1 MQPQTG
7 LFFYKFRYLLAA
19 ILTIAFFI
27 SISALVTA
35 IGSKTELAQ
44 PSTGTIVTNAYD
56 NPDVLTTGANIA
68 AADAQN
74 AMLAT
79 GRALYRTCRSITA
92 VTVRS
97 GKTGLHSGAVM
108 ASGIRHGAASAAR
121 EVGSSLVFTLH
132 TAGRIGHIN
141 AVVAGRLWDGAA
153 SAAREVGSSLVFT
166 LHLPG
171 KVIGSFIKGQ
181 AVSTL
186 MRPAD
191 YKSTPVISTETSA
204 AVLASFNAE
213 QQKEIAQWQASQLAA
228 NRSLD
233 GAVAI
238 IDSGQNDYPADWADA
253 PQDSTLDSWGMDN
266 RECVSYTA
274 WKVYQ
279 TYGYMPYWGGV
290 GNANEWPGDAKRA
303 GIPTGSTPQVG
314 SVAISMSGY
323 YGHAMW
329 VEKVIGDMIYVSQYN
344 YDLHGHYSEMWV
356 DGSQFTYIYFQ

>member
-1 MQPQTG
+1 MLPQTG
-7 LFFYKFRYLLAA
+7 LFFYKFRFLFAA

-35 IGSKTELAQ
+35 IGSNTELSQ
-44 PSTGTIVTNAYD
+44 QSTSTIDMNAYD
-56 NPDVLTTGANIA
+56 NPNVLTVGANIA
-68 AADAQN
+68 VADAQN
-74 AMLAT
+74 AMLST
-79 GRALYRTCRSITA
+79 GRALYRTCRSITG

-97 GKTGLHSGAVM
+97 GKTTLHSGAVM
-108 ASGIRHGAASAAR
+108 ASSLWHGAVFAAHGVGTGVAFTLQIPGKIMHIEAVMAGSLWHGAATAAHGA
-121 EVGSSLVFTLH
+121 GSRLAFTLQ
-132 TAGRIGHIN
+132 I
-141 AVVAGRLWDGAA
+141 
-153 SAAREVGSSLVFT
+153 
-166 LHLPG
+166 PG
-171 KVIGSFIKGQ
+171 KAIRSFIKGQ
-181 AVSTL
+181 SVSTL

-191 YKSTPVISTETSA
+191 YKSVPVISTETSA
-204 AVLASFNAE
+204 RVLADFNAQ
-213 QQKEIAQWQASQLAA
+213 QQKEIAQWQAAQLAA

-233 GAVAI
+233 GTVVASSS
-238 IDSGQNDYPADWADA
+238 DQNDYPANWADA
-253 PQDSTLDSWGMDN
+253 QQDSTLDSWGMDN

-303 GIPTGSTPQVG
+303 GIPTGSTPQVD

-329 VEKVIGDMIYVSQYN
+329 VEKVSGDMIYVSQYN

-356 DGSQFTYIYFQ
+356 NGSQFIYLYFQ